1 MPETKKQK
9 KLKFE
14 HTTPEKNAVSQQD
27 AVTDGAIPAA
37 TGKDQPPSTGK
48 KKRKRVKAST
58 SSQVNGIT
66 VAKSLAP
73 SNPTLSPCTPAKT
86 PKTAEEK

>member
-1 MPETKKQK
+1 MPEM
-9 KLKFE
+9 L
-14 HTTPEKNAVSQQD
+14 VSQQH
-27 AVTDGAIPAA
+27 AETEGAMPAA
-37 TGKDQPPSTGK
+37 TGKDQTPSTGK